1 MEQPPYP
8 PAHEAW
14 HHVYHQLCA
23 LKQALDQLGLGAA
36 APLQP
41 PPPLPPALRLSKRQR
56 QFLKLLCDPKGYTYK
71 EIAHHMACQSAS
83 MSSASRPTSRG
94 ARSRAIRAR
103 TAAPPVPTVY
113 V

>member
-1 MEQPPYP
+1 MEQPPHL

-36 APLQP
+36 APTEP
-41 PPPLPPALRLSKRQR
+41 PPSLPPALRLSKRQR

-71 EIAHHMACQSAS
+71 EIAHRMNCHPSTL
-83 MSSASRPTSRG
+83 RTYRERI
-94 ARSRAIRAR
+94 ARQHGIAGKTNLLRWALQNGLD
-103 TAAPPVPTVY
+103 
-113 V
+113 

>member
-71 EIAHHMACQSAS
+71 EIAHHMACH
-83 MSSASRPTSRG
+83 TSTL
-94 ARSRAIRAR
+94 R
-103 TAAPPVPTVY
+103 TYRERIAEQHGIVGKTNLLRWALENGLG
-113 V
+113 